1 MFQASFLSG
10 ATHLKAIHDWNKPK
24 ATGFRSW
31 IAPQPTATKRK
42 RPFRRSLRPLDV
54 PLDPPKA
61 CERSADGVP

>member
-42 RPFRRSLRPLDV
+42 RPFRRSLRPHGQNAAV
-54 PLDPPKA
+54 PA
-61 CERSADGVP
+61 RCAFGSTESM